1 MNNIQRH
8 DMMNASWRRKSGFA
22 RGSARGGRIKVVDTF
37 WKSCGPF
44 WNLWWCGSAQMS
56 SWDDKRHAPRHPET
70 LEFRNRKHMAKLRR
84 FYWVN
89 GTLAMERKR
98 ENDKSAADRSL
109 HSLRRRDCEKISGKT
124 FFNHP
129 PIAWPH
135 LLRCAGPHYSSLFS
149 SPSENPKGAGSAKTF
164 LNMQIIRNQTDYY
177 SSQ

>member
-1 MNNIQRH
+1 
-8 DMMNASWRRKSGFA
+8 
-22 RGSARGGRIKVVDTF
+22 
-37 WKSCGPF
+37 
-44 WNLWWCGSAQMS
+44 
-56 SWDDKRHAPRHPET
+56 
-70 LEFRNRKHMAKLRR
+70 
-84 FYWVN
+84 
-89 GTLAMERKR
+89 MERKR

-129 PIAWPH
+129 PIARPH

-177 SSQ
+177 SSQQAISELNQSILVIISGNCRVRTYLDCAGLQYSFPISVCNGSLQKQTLRSRARNASSALPKTATFPSRHGTGSEHLKS